1 MHTEWF
7 IAGGTLVLAFVAL
20 FQDFI
25 RSWLT
30 TPKLEIWTKSAT
42 PYCKK
47 LLFIDK
53 NTAQI
58 RVDGYGLRIAV
69 RNITPCFRV
78 KNRAIDVE
86 IFAAKLEKK
95 AQDGS
100 YYPVQGF
107 DPMNLIWSDS
117 FVPFTIVSPGM
128 ERYCFVGRTLK
139 PKDRHNFPAFH
150 DQNLPVDK
158 TCLKLD
164 TVLAR
169 HTKEHIVGPGTYRL
183 ECLIGAANTKAV
195 RKVFEINLSGNWY
208 DDEVEM
214 YEKGLNISMVN

>member
-1 MHTEWF
+1 MYTEWF
-7 IAGGTLVLAFVAL
+7 IAGGTLVLALVAL

-25 RSWLT
+25 RSCLN
-30 TPKLEIWTKSAT
+30 TPKLEIWTKPAT

-47 LLFIDK
+47 LLFINK
-53 NTAQI
+53 INPQI
-58 RVDGYGLRIAV
+58 LVDGYGLRIAV
-69 RNITPCFRV
+69 KNITPRFRV
-78 KNRAIDVE
+78 KARAFDVE

-117 FVPFTIVSPGM
+117 FMPFTSLSPGM

-139 PKDRHNFPAFH
+139 PIDRHNFPLFD
-150 DQNLPVDK
+150 DQRLPSDK

-169 HTKEHIVGPGTYRL
+169 HTKEHIISPGTYRL
-183 ECLIGAANTKAV
+183 ECLIGSANTKAV
-195 RKVFEINLSGNWY
+195 SKSFDIYLSGDWY

-214 YEKGLNISMVN
+214 YEKGLSISMIN